1 MPTLSTA
8 GSVSSTFGCLKE
20 QTPCVS
26 VTGLFLLILSQEF
39 IHESHGRTP
48 PHTNPCP
55 GHISLEHVSV
65 CGAFPSSSWSGA
77 RWSRVQLWTL
87 PGGFPEPFPCG
98 SAPQCWHPAGILLAS
113 CTSFPEFFWCSST
126 RSAGR
131 PRFLQETLFLFLC
144 FCSFCFIVLE
154 YSFRGGV

>member
-48 PHTNPCP
+48 PLTHVQATFLLSTCLFVALFPPALGVVLGGHGSSCGPSQVASQNPFLVVP
-55 GHISLEHVSV
+55 PRS
-65 CGAFPSSSWSGA
+65 
-77 RWSRVQLWTL
+77 
-87 PGGFPEPFPCG
+87 
-98 SAPQCWHPAGILLAS
+98 AGILLAS
-113 CTSFPEFFWCSST
+113 CSPSQNSSGAVPPAVQDVPDSSKRLYFFFFVSVLSV
-126 RSAGR
+126 
-131 PRFLQETLFLFLC
+131 LLF
-144 FCSFCFIVLE
+144 
-154 YSFRGGV
+154 